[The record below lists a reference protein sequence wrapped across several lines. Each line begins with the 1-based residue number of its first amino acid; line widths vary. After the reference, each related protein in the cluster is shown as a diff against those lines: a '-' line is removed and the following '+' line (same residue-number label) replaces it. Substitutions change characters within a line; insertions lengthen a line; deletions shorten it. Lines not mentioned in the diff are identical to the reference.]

1 MPQVDVITLA
11 REVDKE
17 MNWLQDG
24 GESEEESGEELEDE
38 EDFGDLLGEECS
50 DITDDSE
57 IEDDGQDD
65 QDEESELKEE
75 SDSESDED
83 LSDDE

>member
-24 GESEEESGEELEDE
+24 GESEEETEEE

-65 QDEESELKEE
+65 QDEESELKE
-75 SDSESDED
+75 
-83 LSDDE
+83 